1 MNGAI
6 PSFLIST
13 LPPDKFSPAIR
24 VFHKV
29 PQTGDIGPQFFPN
42 WGWGG
47 GHKRRSYCGPIFFSI
62 QLNGEVNRKIVHKKK
77 KKKQGT
83 KLVFSPKSMVIN
95 GISPPVLKLSSMCL
109 HFCSHVLP

>member
-1 MNGAI
+1 MHGAI
-6 PSFLIST
+6 PSFHIST
-13 LPPDKFSPAIR
+13 SPPDKFSPAIR
-24 VFHKV
+24 VFHEV
-29 PQTGDIGPQFFPN
+29 CQTGDIGPQFFPN

-47 GHKRRSYCGPIFFSI
+47 HKRRSSCGPIFFSY
-62 QLNGEVNRKIVHKKK
+62 QLNGEVNRKIAHKK